1 MRASAREGKIDHD
14 RIAHH
19 GRLSCFNGA
28 SDLAEIGNRP
38 RPKAPWSKGP
48 STPTDAI
55 DRTTTIGHRTRA
67 HDRTSHR
74 RGTTHDATLRYTGG
88 LAVDHRICGSRVN
101 SHRRD
106 ERGDGESRE
115 YEQAHGRLHLWLI
128 GVNLT
133 LVGLV
138 VDRAWMRVQLALR

>member
-1 MRASAREGKIDHD
+1 MTGSRIMAALAVSTGHRISQKSATGQ
-14 RIAHH
+14 
-19 GRLSCFNGA
+19 GA
-28 SDLAEIGNRP
+28 
-38 RPKAPWSKGP
+38 KAPWSKGP

-74 RGTTHDATLRYTGG
+74 RGTTHDATLRYTDG